1 MADLS
6 TKTLSD
12 VKSGWLHSVVQSNG
26 NITELK
32 NDAIANV
39 CDGNDNKSNLFLT
52 KGKSVMIGNFTEADP
67 PTNNSLFIKSIDD
80 TVDTFVV
87 NTQTTESSF
96 QVKFKEDAGGNMIIS
111 DRVGSGNAGSN
122 TFKIHSKG
130 QSGLGHIYFATS
142 NTSGSMSTGLV
153 IKGQSYGSNV
163 GINTINPSEKLHV
176 VGNIKLSAGIVK
188 QPIRVIHIDPVLG
201 DNSQSGWVTGQ
212 AVQSLSYAMQL
223 INGLTNTSIYLVLHG
238 KDNSSS
244 GNISDNLYNIVND
257 CVLTN
262 CTLIIQ
268 GVTHDGNSL
277 SDTDTELD
285 YPRLGFTMDTS
296 GTERRAYG
304 FELTNCKVHVK
315 HVRLVTPVYSS
326 SVTDDPSGAN
336 DGLFKASQYGGFDI
350 QFSHLR
356 TELGDAPVVSGGL
369 INTVNI
375 NMYRNRIIRTNSALT
390 YGSVG
395 QNGGQD
401 NSGIA
406 SVPVWTSGTHFMN
419 SVDTEGKDLGLF
431 SDTHQGNIYVYGDT
445 EVLSGGNAGMYGAF
459 PSTDS
464 SAYSYINPTT
474 NDQGET
480 ERNLFGNVDAQYVA
494 TTDGSTTG
502 KKPLN
507 FNTNRFAGWYTP

>member
-52 KGKSVMIGNFTEADP
+52 KGKSVMIGNFTEADA
-67 PTNNSLFIKSIDD
+67 PTNNTLFLKSIDD
-80 TVDTFVV
+80 TADTFVV
-87 NTQTTESSF
+87 NTKTTESSF

-111 DRVGSGNAGSN
+111 ERVGSGNTGTN
-122 TFKIHSKG
+122 TLKIQSKG
-130 QSGLGHIYFATS
+130 KTGIGSINFQTS
-142 NTSGSMSTGLV
+142 NASGNILHAMT
-153 IKGQSYGSNV
+153 IKGDSVGSANV
-163 GINTINPSEKLHV
+163 GINTYSPSDKLHV
-176 VGNIKLSAGIVK
+176 VGNIKVTAGIVK

-201 DNSQSGWVTGQ
+201 SVSQSGWVTGQ
-212 AVQSLSYAMQL
+212 AVQSIAYAMQL

-244 GNISDNLYNIVND
+244 GNISDNLQTVDSD
-257 CVLTN
+257 CLLTN

-268 GVTHDGNSL
+268 GVTYDGNPL

-285 YPRLGFTMDTS
+285 YPRLGFLMDSS

-369 INTVNI
+369 INTVNF
-375 NMYRNRIIRTNSALT
+375 NM
-390 YGSVG
+390 
-395 QNGGQD
+395 
-401 NSGIA
+401 
-406 SVPVWTSGTHFMN
+406 
-419 SVDTEGKDLGLF
+419 
-431 SDTHQGNIYVYGDT
+431 
-445 EVLSGGNAGMYGAF
+445 
-459 PSTDS
+459 
-464 SAYSYINPTT
+464 
-474 NDQGET
+474 
-480 ERNLFGNVDAQYVA
+480 
-494 TTDGSTTG
+494 
-502 KKPLN
+502 
-507 FNTNRFAGWYTP
+507 